1 MESAFFVHGFA
12 LQSYTCTSSL
22 GQCIMHIYVYAYY
35 RGLTGHFDP
44 SKKAREKKITNDEK
58 LSTDLIY
65 GAKITIH
72 VLYYYCNFHDV
83 LY

>member
-12 LQSYTCTSSL
+12 LQSY
-22 GQCIMHIYVYAYY
+22 IRIAYY

-44 SKKAREKKITNDEK
+44 SKKAREKKKTNNEK

-72 VLYYYCNFHDV
+72 VLYYYCNFYDV

>member
-1 MESAFFVHGFA
+1 MYIVVGS
-12 LQSYTCTSSL
+12 
-22 GQCIMHIYVYAYY
+22 MHYAYIRIAYY

-44 SKKAREKKITNDEK
+44 SKKAREKKITNNEK

-65 GAKITIH
+65 GAKITVH
-72 VLYYYCNFHDV
+72 VLYYYCNFYDV